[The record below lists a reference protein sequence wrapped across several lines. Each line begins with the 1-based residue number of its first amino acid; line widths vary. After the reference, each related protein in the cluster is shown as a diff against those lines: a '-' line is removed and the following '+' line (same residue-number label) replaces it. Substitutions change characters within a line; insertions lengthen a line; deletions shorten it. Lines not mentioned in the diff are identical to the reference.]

1 MHERPNPKKG
11 IRAVTLRTN
20 RVPVSRI
27 RRTMSKILS
36 KNLILYALAVIAF
49 VAVLSVFI
57 AQMVVSNKKETAIKS
72 FEQFDQK
79 NHQVALINRGDS
91 PEINLPNDNSNP
103 ETILP
108 EVVDDTT
115 PSNDALVVEIIDHTE
130 TSETEPEASLN
141 VLPTE
146 TEPEETVAPTTP
158 PMKIPADNTPHYV
171 QKEVVYVRVGP
182 GQNHDVEGFATFGL
196 KLVVLE
202 KGAEWSKI
210 RTETGITGY
219 MRNDLFDVNVP
230 VRPEPVVPPA
240 PEYLYVKAKVVNL
253 REQPTENSSVI
264 IYLCENDRVQFIA
277 EKGDW
282 VQVSIVSGIEGY
294 ILKDL
299 LKNSP
304 PEDTFEAMERTLYVK
319 EDDVLLRNSPSTN
332 GPILHSLK
340 RDESVY
346 EIEANSTWSKVRLPN
361 DKTGFIRSDML
372 TVVTPPP
379 AGYTRVE
386 KTVYINTA
394 SVNIR
399 TMPNTDS
406 LIVAVVYEGTS
417 IQTKAVGSEWTMV
430 KAPNGEIG
438 YIRNDLIRNT
448 AAAPTSPSPS
458 TTPSSSSAG
467 TTKPTTTKPKAPNPP
482 APSIPSVAK
491 GNPANDA
498 VRARIVEI
506 ARSCVGVPYRS
517 TVDAVT
523 KNYMDCS
530 GLVYYVYKVAGFNWR
545 SRESSNYIAHAYGT
559 RVSFKAY
566 DYSTLLPG
574 DILFYSSNG
583 GRTYDHSAI
592 YIGNGQMVH
601 ATRPTAKIQGVGE
614 YYRQPSL
621 VKRIYD

>member
-1 MHERPNPKKG
+1 MHDRLNPKKG

-20 RVPVSRI
+20 RVPVTRL

-36 KNLILYALAVIAF
+36 KNLLLYALAVIAF

-57 AQMVVSNKKETAIKS
+57 AQMVVSNKKETAIKA
-72 FEQFDQK
+72 FEQFDHK
-79 NHQVALINRGDS
+79 NHQVALINRGDT
-91 PEINLPNDNSNP
+91 PDMIQPNNASEPDSM
-103 ETILP
+103 LP

-115 PSNDALVVEIIDHTE
+115 PPNDALVIEIIDNTDP
-130 TSETEPEASLN
+130 SETDPEASLN

-146 TEPEETVAPTTP
+146 PDETEAPEAPKMLP
-158 PMKIPADNTPHYV
+158 AKIPVDNTPHYV

-182 GQNHDVEGFATFGL
+182 GQNHDIEGIATFGL

-202 KGAEWSKI
+202 KGSEWSKV

-230 VRPEPVVPPA
+230 VRPEPVAPPA
-240 PEYLYVKAKVVNL
+240 PVDLYVKAKVVNL
-253 REQPTENSSVI
+253 REQPSENSAVI
-264 IYLCENDRVQFIA
+264 IYLCENDRVSLIA

-282 VQVSIVSGIEGY
+282 VQVSIVGGIEGY
-294 ILKDL
+294 IHKDL

-304 PEDTFEAMERTLYVK
+304 PEDTFERMERTLYVI
-319 EDDVLLRNSPSTN
+319 EDGVLLRNSPSSN
-332 GPILHSLK
+332 GPILDSVN

-346 EIEANSTWSKVRLPN
+346 EIEANSTWSKVRLSN

-386 KTVYINTA
+386 KTVYIDSA

-417 IQTKAVGSEWTMV
+417 ILTKAVGSEWTMV

-438 YIRNDLIRNT
+438 YIRNDLIRDT
-448 AAAPTSPSPS
+448 ATAPTSPPS
-458 TTPSSSSAG
+458 TTPPSSSAG
-467 TTKPTTTKPKAPNPP
+467 TTKPATTTTKPTTPP
-482 APSIPSVAK
+482 APSTSTAK

-506 ARSCVGVPYRS
+506 ARSCVGVPYLSR
-517 TVDAVT
+517 VDAVT

-545 SRESSNYIAHAYGT
+545 SRESANHIAHTYGT
-559 RVSFKAY
+559 RVAFKPY

-574 DILFYSSNG
+574 DLLFYSSNG
-583 GRTYDHSAI
+583 GRTYDHVGI
-592 YIGNGQMVH
+592 YIGGGQFVH
-601 ATRPTAKIQGVGE
+601 ATRPTAKIEGVGN
-614 YYRQPSL
+614 YYRQPTL

>member
-1 MHERPNPKKG
+1 MHGRRNPKKG
-11 IRAVTLRTN
+11 IRAVTLRTS
-20 RVPVSRI
+20 RVPVGRW
-27 RRTMSKILS
+27 RRMLTKILA
-36 KNLILYALAVIAF
+36 KNFLLYALAVIAF

-57 AQMVVSNKKETAIKS
+57 AQMVVSNKKEATIQA

-79 NHQVALINRGDS
+79 NHQAMLINRGDTPTFSRQDKANKPDELLPLDVDNTMS
-91 PEINLPNDNSNP
+91 P
-103 ETILP
+103 
-108 EVVDDTT
+108 
-115 PSNDALVVEIIDHTE
+115 NDALVIEITD
-130 TSETEPEASLN
+130 EPEPSESDPEALLN

-146 TEPEETVAPTTP
+146 PVETAAPSKP
-158 PMKIPADNTPHYV
+158 PVDNTPHYV

-182 GQNHDVEGFATFGL
+182 GQNHDVEGLATFGL
-196 KLVVLE
+196 KLLVLE
-202 KGAEWSKI
+202 KGAEWSKV

-230 VRPEPVVPPA
+230 VRPEPVAPPA
-240 PEYLYVKAKVVNL
+240 PVDLYVKAKVVNL
-253 REQPTENSSVI
+253 REQPTENSAVV
-264 IYLCENDRVQFIA
+264 IYLCENDRVSLIA

-294 ILKDL
+294 IHKDL
-299 LKNSP
+299 LKSTP
-304 PEDTFEAMERTLYVK
+304 PEDTFESMGRTLYAN
-319 EDDVLLRNSPSTN
+319 EDEVLLRNSPSAN
-332 GPILHSLK
+332 GPIIGSVK

-346 EIEANSTWSKVRLPN
+346 EIEANSTWSKVRLSN
-361 DKTGFIRSDML
+361 GKTGFIRSDML
-372 TVVTPPP
+372 TIVTPPP

-386 KTVYINTA
+386 KTVYINCA

-406 LIVAVVYEGTS
+406 LIVAVVYEGAS
-417 IQTKAVGSEWTMV
+417 ILTKAVGSEWTMV
-430 KAPNGEIG
+430 KAPNGEFG

-448 AAAPTSPSPS
+448 ATVPSSPPSS
-458 TTPSSSSAG
+458 TTPASSAG
-467 TTKPTTTKPKAPNPP
+467 TTKPATTTKPTSPP
-482 APSIPSVAK
+482 APASSAAR

-545 SRESSNYIAHAYGT
+545 SRQSANTIAQTYGT
-559 RVSFKAY
+559 RVAFRAY
-566 DYSTLLPG
+566 DYSSLLPG
-574 DILFYSSNG
+574 DLLFYSSNG
-583 GRTYDHSAI
+583 GRIYDHVAI
-592 YIGNGQMVH
+592 YIGGEQFVH
-601 ATRPTAKIQGVGE
+601 ATRPAAKIEGIRN

>member
-20 RVPVSRI
+20 RVPVTRL
-27 RRTMSKILS
+27 RRNMSKILS
-36 KNLILYALAVIAF
+36 KNLLLYALAVIAF

-57 AQMVVSNKKETAIKS
+57 AQMVVSNKKETAIKA

-79 NHQVALINRGDS
+79 NNQVALINRGDT
-91 PEINLPNDNSNP
+91 PELNRPNNASKPESMLPF
-103 ETILP
+103 
-108 EVVDDTT
+108 VVEDTT
-115 PSNDALVVEIIDHTE
+115 PPNDARIVEIIDNTDP
-130 TSETEPEASLN
+130 SETDPEASLN
-141 VLPTE
+141 VLPTD
-146 TEPEETVAPTTP
+146 PVETVAPTTP
-158 PMKIPADNTPHYV
+158 PVKIPVDNTPHYV

-182 GQNHDVEGFATFGL
+182 GQNHDVEGIATFGL

-202 KGAEWSKI
+202 KGAEWSKV

-230 VRPEPVVPPA
+230 VRPEPVAPPA
-240 PEYLYVKAKVVNL
+240 PVDLYVKAKVVNL
-253 REQPTENSSVI
+253 REQPSENSAVI
-264 IYLCENDRVQFIA
+264 IYLCENDRVSLIA

-282 VQVSIVSGIEGY
+282 VQVSIVGGIEGY
-294 ILKDL
+294 IHKNL
-299 LKNSP
+299 LKNTP
-304 PEDTFEAMERTLYVK
+304 PEDTFEAMGRTLYVK
-319 EDDVLLRNSPSTN
+319 EDDVSMRNSPSTN
-332 GPILHSLK
+332 GPIIQYLK

-346 EIEANSTWSKVRLPN
+346 EIEANSTWSKVRLSN

-399 TMPNTDS
+399 TMPNTNS

-417 IQTKAVGSEWTMV
+417 ILTKAVGSEWTMV

-438 YIRNDLIRNT
+438 YIRNDLIRDT
-448 AAAPTSPSPS
+448 AAAPTSPPP
-458 TTPSSSSAG
+458 TTPASSSAG
-467 TTKPTTTKPKAPNPP
+467 TTKPATTTTKPTAPPT
-482 APSIPSVAK
+482 PSPSAAK
-491 GNPANDA
+491 GNPANDS
-498 VRARIVEI
+498 VRARIVDI
-506 ARSCVGVPYRS
+506 ARSCVGVPYLSR
-517 TVDAVT
+517 VDAVT

-545 SRESSNYIAHAYGT
+545 SRESANHIAHTYGT
-559 RVSFKAY
+559 RVGFKAY

-574 DILFYSSNG
+574 DLLFYSSNG
-583 GRTYDHSAI
+583 GRTFDHVGI
-592 YIGNGQMVH
+592 YIGGGQFVH
-601 ATRPTAKIQGVGE
+601 ATRPTAKIEGMGN

>member
-1 MHERPNPKKG
+1 MHGRRNPKKG
-11 IRAVTLRTN
+11 IRAVTLRTS
-20 RVPVSRI
+20 RVPVGRW
-27 RRTMSKILS
+27 RRMLTKILA
-36 KNLILYALAVIAF
+36 KNFLLYALAVIAF

-57 AQMVVSNKKETAIKS
+57 AQMVVSNKKEATIQA

-79 NHQVALINRGDS
+79 NHQAMLINRGDTPTFSRQDKANKPDELLPLDVDNTMS
-91 PEINLPNDNSNP
+91 P
-103 ETILP
+103 
-108 EVVDDTT
+108 
-115 PSNDALVVEIIDHTE
+115 NDALVIEITD
-130 TSETEPEASLN
+130 EPEPSESDPEALLN

-146 TEPEETVAPTTP
+146 PVETAAPSKP
-158 PMKIPADNTPHYV
+158 PVDNTPHYV

-182 GQNHDVEGFATFGL
+182 GQNHDVEGLATFGL
-196 KLVVLE
+196 KLLVLE
-202 KGAEWSKI
+202 KGAEWSKV

-230 VRPEPVVPPA
+230 VRPEPVAPPA
-240 PEYLYVKAKVVNL
+240 PVDLYVKAKVVNL
-253 REQPTENSSVI
+253 REQPTENSAVV
-264 IYLCENDRVQFIA
+264 IYLCENDRVSLIA

-294 ILKDL
+294 IHKDL
-299 LKNSP
+299 LKSTP
-304 PEDTFEAMERTLYVK
+304 PEDTFESMGRTLYAN
-319 EDDVLLRNSPSTN
+319 EDEVLLRNSPSAN
-332 GPILHSLK
+332 GPIIGSVK

-346 EIEANSTWSKVRLPN
+346 EIEANSTWSKVRLSN
-361 DKTGFIRSDML
+361 GKTGFIRSDML
-372 TVVTPPP
+372 TIVTPPP

-386 KTVYINTA
+386 KTVYINCA

-406 LIVAVVYEGTS
+406 LIVAVVYEGAS
-417 IQTKAVGSEWTMV
+417 ILTKAVGSEWTMV
-430 KAPNGEIG
+430 KAPNGEFG

-448 AAAPTSPSPS
+448 ATVPSSPPSS
-458 TTPSSSSAG
+458 TTPASSAG
-467 TTKPTTTKPKAPNPP
+467 TTKPATTTKPTSPP
-482 APSIPSVAK
+482 APASSAAR

-545 SRESSNYIAHAYGT
+545 SRQSANTIAQTYGT
-559 RVSFKAY
+559 RVAFRAY
-566 DYSTLLPG
+566 DYSSLLPG
-574 DILFYSSNG
+574 DLLFYSSNG
-583 GRTYDHSAI
+583 GRTYDHVAI
-592 YIGNGQMVH
+592 YIGGEQFVH
-601 ATRPTAKIQGVGE
+601 ATRPAAKIEGIRN

>member
-20 RVPVSRI
+20 RVPVTRL
-27 RRTMSKILS
+27 RRNMSKILS
-36 KNLILYALAVIAF
+36 KNLLLYALAVIAF

-57 AQMVVSNKKETAIKS
+57 AQMVVSNKKETAIKA

-79 NHQVALINRGDS
+79 NHQVALINRGDT
-91 PEINLPNDNSNP
+91 PELNRPNNASKPESMLPF
-103 ETILP
+103 
-108 EVVDDTT
+108 VVEDTT
-115 PSNDALVVEIIDHTE
+115 PPNDARIVEIIDNTDP
-130 TSETEPEASLN
+130 SETDPEASLN
-141 VLPTE
+141 VLPTD
-146 TEPEETVAPTTP
+146 PVETVAPTTP
-158 PMKIPADNTPHYV
+158 PVKIPVDNTPHYV

-182 GQNHDVEGFATFGL
+182 GQNHDVEGIATFGL

-202 KGAEWSKI
+202 KGAEWSKV

-230 VRPEPVVPPA
+230 VRPEPVAPPA
-240 PEYLYVKAKVVNL
+240 PVDLYVKAKVVNL
-253 REQPTENSSVI
+253 REQPSENSAVI
-264 IYLCENDRVQFIA
+264 IYLCENDRVSLIA

-282 VQVSIVSGIEGY
+282 VQVSIVGGIEGY
-294 ILKDL
+294 IHKNL
-299 LKNSP
+299 LKNTP
-304 PEDTFEAMERTLYVK
+304 PEDTFEAMGRTLYVK
-319 EDDVLLRNSPSTN
+319 EDDVSMRNSPSTN
-332 GPILHSLK
+332 GPIIQYLK

-346 EIEANSTWSKVRLPN
+346 EIEANSTWSKVRLSN

-399 TMPNTDS
+399 TMPNTNS

-417 IQTKAVGSEWTMV
+417 ILTKAVGSEWTMV

-438 YIRNDLIRNT
+438 YIRNDLIRDT
-448 AAAPTSPSPS
+448 AAAPTSPPP
-458 TTPSSSSAG
+458 TTPASSSAG
-467 TTKPTTTKPKAPNPP
+467 TTKPATTTTKPTAPPT
-482 APSIPSVAK
+482 PSPSAAK
-491 GNPANDA
+491 GNPANDS
-498 VRARIVEI
+498 VRARIVDI
-506 ARSCVGVPYRS
+506 ARSCVGVPYLSR
-517 TVDAVT
+517 VDAVT

-545 SRESSNYIAHAYGT
+545 SRESANHIAHTYGT
-559 RVSFKAY
+559 RVGFKAY

-574 DILFYSSNG
+574 DLLFYSSNG
-583 GRTYDHSAI
+583 GRTFDHVGI
-592 YIGNGQMVH
+592 YIGGGQFVH
-601 ATRPTAKIQGVGE
+601 ATRPTAKIEGMGN